1 MSKKLVRELRLDEYI
16 DTGKLQMNNVQFL
29 KPTSEYVLNL
39 SVMIYDSPEMSSPV
53 VEVPFDSRDPACSA
67 YIEALLI
74 NNIPNNNA
82 TGT

>member
-53 VEVPFDSRDPACSA
+53 VKVPFDSRNPACSA

-74 NNIPNNNA
+74 NNTPNNNA